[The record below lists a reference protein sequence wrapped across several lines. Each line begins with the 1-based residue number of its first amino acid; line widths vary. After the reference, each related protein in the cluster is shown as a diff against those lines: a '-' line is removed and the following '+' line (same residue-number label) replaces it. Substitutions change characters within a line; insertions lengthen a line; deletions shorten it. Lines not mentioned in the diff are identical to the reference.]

1 MNRKQTT
8 TGLAVLALLA
18 MAALPLAGLAAG
30 DEQAEREA
38 RRIENEMRRD
48 QEVARRNIEA
58 RERAQ
63 AEALRGQEEAIRRM
77 EATQQ
82 RMNADAELRTQQAA
96 EQSRSSAYI
105 PSYVYV
111 IPRTPNTTATPGVA
125 EPLAPSLAAP
135 EPPFSVYG
143 MQNDAVSRIDFAP
156 LSDGM
161 KRYLGVQNG
170 VVVVSAGGEAP
181 FSLRDGDVIL
191 AVDGR
196 VPLDG
201 PHAARILRSYQH
213 GERVRLRV
221 QRDNRTIELD
231 SPAP

>member
-1 MNRKQTT
+1 MTRSQTAT
-8 TGLAVLALLA
+8 VLAVLATFA
-18 MAALPLAGLAAG
+18 VAEFPLAGLAAG

-38 RRIENEMRRD
+38 RRIENELRRD
-48 QEVARRNIEA
+48 QQVASRNIEA

-82 RMNADAELRTQQAA
+82 RMQADAELRAQQAA
-96 EQSRSSAYI
+96 EQLRSPAYI
-105 PSYVYV
+105 PFYPYT
-111 IPRTPNTTATPGVA
+111 IPRTPNTSPTPGVP
-125 EPLAPSLAAP
+125 ESPSLSLTAP
-135 EPPFSVYG
+135 GAPASVG
-143 MQNDAVSRIDFAP
+143 VMQNDAVSRIDFAP

-170 VVVVSAGGEAP
+170 VLVVNAGGEAP
-181 FSLRDGDVIL
+181 FSLRNGDVLL

-196 VPLDG
+196 LPLDG
-201 PHAARILRSYQH
+201 PHAARILRSYQP

-221 QRDNRTIELD
+221 QRDSRTIELD
-231 SPAP
+231 STAP

>member
-18 MAALPLAGLAAG
+18 MAALPLAGRAAG

-58 RERAQ
+58 RETAQ

-111 IPRTPNTTATPGVA
+111 IPRTPNTTA
-125 EPLAPSLAAP
+125 
-135 EPPFSVYG
+135 
-143 MQNDAVSRIDFAP
+143 VSRIDFAP

-161 KRYLGVQNG
+161 KKYLGVQNG
-170 VVVVSAGGEAP
+170 VVVVSAGSEAP

-201 PHAARILRSYQH
+201 QHAARILRSYQH